1 MEFSKEAITALQ
13 IAAKEK
19 HSIVNL
25 EQLGVSQ
32 KIINLLES
40 YDLSTLDKLLN
51 ITKKQL
57 LSIDNFGPK
66 QLKILFNALSKYDAL
81 IDC

>member
-1 MEFSKEAITALQ
+1 MEFSKKAITALRV
-13 IAAKEK
+13 AAKEK

-25 EQLGVSQ
+25 EQLGVNQ

-40 YDLSTLDKLLN
+40 YNLSTLDKLLN
-51 ITKKQL
+51 ITKNQL

-66 QLKILFNALSKYDAL
+66 QLKILFNALSKYDSL